1 MRKETPGMSAPGSK
15 SSDFFKTAV
24 FSWPHVY
31 DLSLLAGNY
40 FFGAALGRGLFG
52 PLMGQG
58 GAVSRAIAWFY
69 YCAIP
74 IYIVGL
80 ILYMKPLRHC
90 AAVAGVQKPKF
101 TNADQAAL
109 MFTACIFGI
118 LVAGIFVDLAGF
130 DDARQVGMAFAL
142 TGIFA
147 AAGGLFF
154 FLHYRAMAAAG
165 TGGGMDRKRYYFLMG
180 AGYLLMYPLV
190 IGIFA
195 PIDAIRMSLD
205 IRLDSSPATG
215 VLDVLLKAG
224 VRGLMLSCMAWML
237 VWVIRRIAS
246 APFGVR
252 GRGWFFFLELS
263 AYYMVML
270 VLRYYGMK

>member
-1 MRKETPGMSAPGSK
+1 MNARGDTSRN
-15 SSDFFKTAV
+15 FIRTAV
-24 FSWPHVY
+24 ISWPHLY

-40 FFGAALGRGLFG
+40 FFGIALGRELYG
-52 PLMGQG
+52 PLMGLG
-58 GAVSRAIAWFY
+58 GAASRAIALFY

-74 IYIVGL
+74 LYIVGL
-80 ILYMKPLRHC
+80 LLYVGPLRHC
-90 AAVAGVQKPKF
+90 VAVAGVPKPKF

-109 MFTACIFGI
+109 MFTSCIFGI
-118 LVAGIFVDLAGF
+118 IVGGIVMEYTGLAS
-130 DDARQVGMAFAL
+130 APQVLMAFVL

-147 AAGGLFF
+147 LAGGLFF
-154 FLHYRAMAAAG
+154 FLHYRAMSAAG
-165 TGGGMDRKRYYFLMG
+165 TGAGMDRTRYIALMA

-195 PIDAIRMSLD
+195 PIDAIRLSLD

-224 VRGLMLSCMAWML
+224 VRGLLLSCMAWML

-270 VLRYYGMK
+270 VLRYYGMI